1 MMTDRPYRKYYRVQF
16 KTASAMSV
24 GSGES
29 GETDRDVIRDSRN
42 VPYVPGTTLAGI
54 YRSLFSKGGVF
65 CEAGKGKAI
74 ERCFGRDI
82 KGESSDP
89 GTESRVLV
97 YDAVLKDVTKAL
109 TGRRDCVALDE
120 WKTARDGSKF
130 DFEIVEPGTAFV
142 TYFELDT
149 DKDSPDDEIIF
160 DSIASAWKSG
170 NIRIGSKTM
179 RGLGSID
186 VADISIDTAD
196 FDLTDPDGL
205 EAWLDFDMYGNSGWK
220 AAEIKE
226 TQVNGTTTI
235 CLKLTQNG
243 PLTVRRYTTEVRRT
257 EKDTVPDYAQLT
269 SRIDGEAIPVIPGTT
284 WAGAFRAH
292 IKELV
297 GDKDNMI
304 EKYFG
309 FVNGKGEKAASRSK
323 VHFSESYFD
332 KGSFTY
338 KQLTRNAIDRF
349 TGGTIDTALFTERT
363 CYNGTTDLAISFPD
377 NMDSKLKK
385 AFVFSICDL
394 NEGFLS
400 IGGLTAVGHGLFK
413 VNAVSV
419 NNKAIEFGTSEELAE
434 SLGKELSL

>member
-1 MMTDRPYRKYYRVQF
+1 MKTGRPYRKYYRILF

-54 YRSLFSKGGVF
+54 YRSLFSEGGVF
-65 CEAGKGKAI
+65 HEAGKEKAI

-82 KGESSDP
+82 KGESSAP

-97 YDAVLKDVTKAL
+97 YDAALKDVKKAL
-109 TGRRDCVALDE
+109 TGRRDCVALDR
-120 WKTARDGSKF
+120 WKTAGDGSKF
-130 DFEIVEPGTAFV
+130 DFEIVEPGTAFI

-149 DKDSPDDEIIF
+149 DKDSPDDVIIF

-179 RGLGSID
+179 RGLGSIE
-186 VADISIDTAD
+186 VSDISIDTAD
-196 FDLTDPDGL
+196 FDLTDPEGL
-205 EAWLDFDMYGNSGWK
+205 EAWLNFDMYGDSGWK
-220 AAEIKE
+220 EADIKE
-226 TQVNGTTTI
+226 AQVKGITTI
-235 CLKLTQNG
+235 SLKLKQAG
-243 PLTVRRYTTEVRRT
+243 PLTVRRYTTEVKKT

-269 SRIDGEAIPVIPGTT
+269 SRIEGEAIPVIPGTT
-284 WAGAFRAH
+284 WTGAFRAH
-292 IKELV
+292 INELV
-297 GDKDNMI
+297 DDKGLI
-304 EKYFG
+304 ERYFG
-309 FVNGKGEKAASRSK
+309 FVNGKGKKEASKSK
-323 VHFSESYFD
+323 IHFSESYFD

-349 TGGTIDTALFTERT
+349 TGGTIGTALFTERT
-363 CYNGTTDLAISFPD
+363 CYNGTTDLKISFPE

-385 AFVFSICDL
+385 AFIFSICDL

-400 IGGLTAVGHGLFK
+400 IGGLTAVGHGIFK
-413 VNAVSV
+413 VDTVSV
-419 NNKAIEFGTSEELAE
+419 NGKALEFGTSEELAE
-434 SLGKELSL
+434 ALGKELSL